1 MIHIRNN
8 ALKIASNIRKFLKLY
23 IARFDRET
31 IANIYIKGKGLE
43 IGALH
48 VPTRVPK
55 TAKVKYIDR
64 MTVLDLRRQYPE
76 LNNEKFVDVDI
87 IDDSEHLSK
96 IKDLSQ
102 DFIIANHFL
111 EHCQNP
117 IATINNMMRVLKKN
131 GVLYLSIPD
140 KRYSFDA
147 DRPVTPINHLMRDYM
162 EGPVWS
168 KRQHLKEWA
177 KYIDKI
183 KKNSEVERRVLLLDN
198 INYSIHYH
206 AWTQVDMLELML
218 TLKKKLHFNFE
229 VELMLKNMGEVIFIL
244 RKTTNVR
251 EDT

>member
-1 MIHIRNN
+1 MIDIRNN
-8 ALKIASNIRKFLKLY
+8 ALKIALNIRKFLKLC
-23 IARFDRET
+23 ITRFDRET
-31 IANIYIKGKGLE
+31 IANIYIRGKGLE

-64 MTVLDLRRQYPE
+64 MAALDLRRQYPE
-76 LNNEKFVDVDI
+76 LNKEDFVDVDI
-87 IDDSEHLSK
+87 IDDGEYLSK

-117 IATINNMMRVLKKN
+117 ISTISNMMRVLKKN

-168 KRQHLKEWA
+168 KKQHLKEWV
-177 KYIDKI
+177 KYVDKI
-183 KKNSEVERRVLLLDN
+183 KKNSEVARRVLLLDN

-218 TLKKKLHFNFE
+218 TLKKKLHLNFE
-229 VELMLKNMGEVIFIL
+229 VELMLKNIGEVIFIL